1 MIFGKKNSNL
11 MHEKNISHGSSIN
24 EKSLKE
30 IVKKHIKYV
39 KSTSPNVH
47 CLTNVVTMQDVA
59 NMLLAAGG
67 SAIMAQDIK
76 EMEDITKISS
86 ATLINMGVPSDDKIA
101 AYIVAGK
108 TANSIGHP
116 VIFDPVGVGASE
128 YRKKCARNI
137 LENVRPDIIRC
148 NQEEAEVLLGF
159 KDTGDDLTN
168 FGKNEIPQYDFSHN
182 ERDVLESTKNGELIS
197 NGVESSIKLTEAE
210 QEKVAIGLAK
220 KYDAVAFISGSL
232 DVISDGENILK
243 IAGGDARMRKV
254 SGTGCMLSAL
264 CTLFAAGEYKSEIKS
279 DNESESKITERKIIE
294 GKKEI
299 EKQENK
305 AKKYFYA
312 AYSAGKV
319 WKSVANNTG
328 AWIDI
333 KGRGIGMYHCMMFDE
348 LEKIM
353 G

>member
-1 MIFGKKNSNL
+1 MIFRKKNSGL
-11 MHEKNISHGSSIN
+11 KHEKNIKNDNVVSDKFLR
-24 EKSLKE
+24 ET
-30 IVKKHIKYV
+30 VKKHIEYV

-86 ATLINMGVPSDDKIA
+86 ATLINMGVPSDEKIA
-101 AYIVAGK
+101 AYIEAGK
-108 TANSIGHP
+108 AANKLGHP

-128 YRKKCARNI
+128 YRKKCAGNI

-159 KDTGDDLTN
+159 DNSDNT
-168 FGKNEIPQYDFSHN
+168 
-182 ERDVLESTKNGELIS
+182 ESGTAENNRENTSS
-197 NGVESSIKLTEAE
+197 NGVESSIKLTGAE
-210 QEKVAIGLAK
+210 QEKTAIGLAK
-220 KYDAVAFISGSL
+220 KYDTVAFISGSL
-232 DVISDGENILK
+232 DVISDGEHILK
-243 IAGGDARMRKV
+243 KDGGDARMRKV

-264 CTLFAAGEYKSEIKS
+264 CALFAAGEYMSLSISE
-279 DNESESKITERKIIE
+279 N
-294 GKKEI
+294 EI
-299 EKQENK
+299 EKKENK
-305 AKKYFYA
+305 AKKYLYA

-319 WKSVANNTG
+319 WKNVASNTG
-328 AWIDI
+328 AWLDI

-348 LEKIM
+348 LEKVM
-353 G
+353 R